1 LWAAA
6 LGGPP
11 PPTSSAG
18 VANPF
23 EVRELDSAWA
33 NLAMGTEAGL
43 VPGRLA
49 RGSRCFGAWI
59 GHELVGY
66 GWLSTKSEW
75 IGELELE
82 IAPAAGEAYIWNCVT
97 LAPHRRKGV
106 FRSVLA
112 SVVATSREEGLAR
125 LWIASGGDLGA
136 RALEVAGFARA
147 MRFDIGSRF
156 GMRWLRV
163 AAVEG
168 GDPGLFTSAREVMA
182 IKPGFSMHRSKSRK
196 H

>member
-1 LWAAA
+1 VAR
-6 LGGPP
+6 
-11 PPTSSAG
+11 SAG
-18 VANPF
+18 GDRF

-33 NLAMGTEAGL
+33 SLAMGQEAGL

-66 GWLSTKSEW
+66 GWLSAKSEW

-82 IAPAAGEAYIWNCVT
+82 IAPAAREAYIWNCVT

-106 FRSVLA
+106 FRTVVT
-112 SVVATSREEGLAR
+112 SVVATAREEGLAK
-125 LWIASGGDLGA
+125 LWIASGGDLAG
-136 RALEVAGFARA
+136 RTLKDAGFVRV
-147 MRFDIGSRF
+147 MRFDTGSRF
-156 GMRWLRV
+156 GMRWLWV

-168 GDPGLFTSAREVMA
+168 GDPGLFIAARDVMG
-182 IKPGFSMHRSKSRK
+182 IKPGFSMRRSTSRT

>member
-11 PPTSSAG
+11 PPASGGT
-18 VANPF
+18 ANRF

-33 NLAMGTEAGL
+33 NLAMGAEAGL

-49 RGSRCFGAWI
+49 RGSRCFGVWI

-66 GWLSTKSEW
+66 GWLSAKPEW

-82 IAPAAGEAYIWNCVT
+82 ISPATSEVYVWNCVT

-106 FRSVLA
+106 FRTLVA
-112 SVVATSREEGLAR
+112 SVVATARQEGMAK
-125 LWIASGGDLGA
+125 LWIASVGDLA
-136 RALEVAGFARA
+136 ANALKDAGFVRV
-147 MRFDIGSRF
+147 MRFDTGSRF

-168 GDPGLFTSAREVMA
+168 GDPGLLTAAGDVMA
-182 IKPGFSMHRSKSRK
+182 IKPGFSVRRSKIRK

>member
-1 LWAAA
+1 
-6 LGGPP
+6 
-11 PPTSSAG
+11 
-18 VANPF
+18 
-23 EVRELDSAWA
+23 
-33 NLAMGTEAGL
+33 MGQEAGL

-66 GWLSTKSEW
+66 GWLSAKSEW

-106 FRSVLA
+106 FRTLVA
-112 SVVATSREEGLAR
+112 SVVTRARAEGVAK
-125 LWIASGGDLGA
+125 LWIASGGDLGS
-136 RALEVAGFARA
+136 RTLEDAGFVRV
-147 MRFDIGSRF
+147 MRFDTGSRF

-168 GDPGLFTSAREVMA
+168 DPGLLTAARDVMA
-182 IKPGFSMHRSKSRK
+182 IKPGFSLRRSKSRT

>member
-1 LWAAA
+1 
-6 LGGPP
+6 
-11 PPTSSAG
+11 
-18 VANPF
+18 
-23 EVRELDSAWA
+23 
-33 NLAMGTEAGL
+33 MGAEAGL

-66 GWLSTKSEW
+66 GWLSSKSEW
-75 IGELELE
+75 IGEVQLE
-82 IAPAAGEAYIWNCVT
+82 IAPAAGEAYVWNCVT

-106 FRSVLA
+106 FRTLVA
-112 SVVATSREEGLAR
+112 SVVTKARAEGIAK
-125 LWIASGGDLGA
+125 LWIASGGDLGS
-136 RALEVAGFARA
+136 RTLEDVGFVRV
-147 MRFDIGSRF
+147 MRFDTGSRF

-168 GDPGLFTSAREVMA
+168 SDPGLFMAAREVIA
-182 IKPGFSMHRSKSRK
+182 TKPGFSIHRSKRRK